1 MESTGRAYGA
11 AKAGEPF
18 NAVEFIKRPKTILR
32 VLSWL
37 FAIIV
42 FGCIVSEGYHMGK
55 CVYNNDANAC
65 HYGVAIG
72 ILAFIG
78 ATVFFVS
85 DLIFPSITS
94 AEKRKKV
101 VIADMAFSALW
112 TFLYF
117 VGFCYLTHAWN
128 SWETKPEDH
137 SFGAGNAKAAIA
149 FSFFSILTWGC
160 LTYFC
165 ISDYREGTLSA
176 FAPTYNDPSL
186 EQSSSPYSSFP
197 GDSEIQGSY
206 QDPPF
211 SAKDPAPEYQ
221 PPTY

>member
-18 NAVEFIKRPKTILR
+18 NPVEFIKRPKTILR

-42 FGCIVSEGYHMGK
+42 FGCIVSEGYHLGK
-55 CVYNNDANAC
+55 CIYNEDINAC

-78 ATVFFVS
+78 ATGFFVS

-101 VIADMAFSALW
+101 VMADMAFSGLW

-117 VGFCYLTHAWN
+117 VGFCYLTNAWAN
-128 SWETKPEDH
+128 TSDH
-137 SFGAGNAKAAIA
+137 SFGAGNAQAAIA
-149 FSFFSILTWGC
+149 FSFFSILTWGG

-165 ISDYREGTLSA
+165 VSDYREGTLSA

-197 GDSEIQGSY
+197 GESETHGSY

-211 SAKDPAPEYQ
+211 SQKEPVPEYQ